1 MMTIEKKRDLEQ
13 LQARKLEVLKR
24 FNERVIEVRERGMQ
38 IKELIERAKTEAEPG
53 LQEILEKWE
62 EANNKILTKYPE
74 GADMDYDQLDVP
86 NNDQL
91 N

>member
-1 MMTIEKKRDLEQ
+1 
-13 LQARKLEVLKR
+13 
-24 FNERVIEVRERGMQ
+24 MQ

-62 EANNKILTKYPE
+62 EANNKILSKYPE
-74 GADMDYDQLDVP
+74 GADMDYDQLDIT
-86 NNDQL
+86 NENT

>member
-1 MMTIEKKRDLEQ
+1 
-13 LQARKLEVLKR
+13 
-24 FNERVIEVRERGMQ
+24 MQ

-74 GADMDYDQLDVP
+74 GGDMDYDQLDTA
-86 NNDQL
+86 NNDQV
-91 N
+91 NQAKNNAGQGADTDEM